1 MPRQGRRQGV
11 PFMLMFIS
19 RAIAFLALALVPLT
33 SATAQEDDAKIVAS
47 VPTEVADIATGGS
60 WSADKQGGFYRAF
73 VIMNGNQETFSAR
86 VFLQWLALSETNPI
100 PTVVATVPIKE
111 VNVQKLANAS
121 IEIEGEESKDNEIT
135 IVVSSYDFDADKD
148 INLFVKGTAP
158 GKYTMA
164 KAPKRAATSPAPA
177 PATNVPKDD

>member
-1 MPRQGRRQGV
+1 
-11 PFMLMFIS
+11 MLKSIS
-19 RAIAFLALALVPLT
+19 RAIAFLTLALVPLT
-33 SATAQEDDAKIVAS
+33 SASAQEDDAKIVAG
-47 VPTEVADIATGGS
+47 VPTEVADIVTGGS

-73 VIMNGNQETFSAR
+73 VIMNGTQETFSAR
-86 VFLQWLALSETNPI
+86 LFLQWLALSETSPI

-111 VNVQKLANAS
+111 VNDQKLANAS
-121 IEIEGEESKDNEIT
+121 IEIEGEDSKDNEIT
-135 IVVSSYDFDADKD
+135 IVVSSYDFEADKD

-164 KAPKRAATSPAPA
+164 KAPKRAAPPSAPA

>member
-1 MPRQGRRQGV
+1 
-11 PFMLMFIS
+11 MLKSIW
-19 RAIAFLALALVPLT
+19 RATALLALAFVPLA
-33 SATAQEDDAKIVAS
+33 SAAAQGDDAKIVAS
-47 VPTEVADIATGGS
+47 VPTEVADILTGGS

-73 VIMNGNQETFSAR
+73 VIMSGTQETFGAR
-86 VFLQWLALSETNPI
+86 IFLQWLALSETSPI

-111 VNVQKLANAS
+111 VNDQKLANAS

-135 IVVSSYDFDADKD
+135 IVVSSYDFDTDKD
-148 INLFVKGTAP
+148 ITLFVKGTAP

>member
-1 MPRQGRRQGV
+1 
-11 PFMLMFIS
+11 MLKSIS
-19 RAIAFLALALVPLT
+19 RAIAFLMLALVPLT
-33 SATAQEDDAKIVAS
+33 SASAQEDDAKIVAG
-47 VPTEVADIATGGS
+47 VPTEVADIVTGGS

-73 VIMNGNQETFSAR
+73 VIMNGTQETFSAR
-86 VFLQWLALSETNPI
+86 VFLQWLALSETTPI

-111 VNVQKLANAS
+111 VNDQKLANAS
-121 IEIEGEESKDNEIT
+121 IEIEGEDSKDNEIT
-135 IVVSSYDFDADKD
+135 IVVSSYDFEADKD

-164 KAPKRAATSPAPA
+164 KAPKRAAPASAPP

>member
-1 MPRQGRRQGV
+1 
-11 PFMLMFIS
+11 
-19 RAIAFLALALVPLT
+19 
-33 SATAQEDDAKIVAS
+33 
-47 VPTEVADIATGGS
+47 
-60 WSADKQGGFYRAF
+60 
-73 VIMNGNQETFSAR
+73 MNGTQETFSAR

-111 VNVQKLANAS
+111 VNDQKLANAS
-121 IEIEGEESKDNEIT
+121 IEIEGEDSKDNEIT
-135 IVVSSYDFDADKD
+135 IVVSSYDFEADKD

-164 KAPKRAATSPAPA
+164 KAPKRATPPSAPA

>member
-1 MPRQGRRQGV
+1 
-11 PFMLMFIS
+11 MLKSIS
-19 RAIAFLALALVPLT
+19 RAIAFLMLALVPLT
-33 SATAQEDDAKIVAS
+33 SASAQEDDAKIVAG
-47 VPTEVADIATGGS
+47 VPTEVADIVTGGS

-73 VIMNGNQETFSAR
+73 VIMNGTQETFSAR
-86 VFLQWLALSETNPI
+86 VFLQWLALSETTPI

-111 VNVQKLANAS
+111 VNDQKLANAS
-121 IEIEGEESKDNEIT
+121 IEIEGEDSKDNEIT
-135 IVVSSYDFDADKD
+135 IVVSSYDFEADKD

-164 KAPKRAATSPAPA
+164 KAPKRAAPASAPA

>member
-1 MPRQGRRQGV
+1 
-11 PFMLMFIS
+11 
-19 RAIAFLALALVPLT
+19 
-33 SATAQEDDAKIVAS
+33 
-47 VPTEVADIATGGS
+47 
-60 WSADKQGGFYRAF
+60 
-73 VIMNGNQETFSAR
+73 MNGNQETFSAR

-111 VNVQKLANAS
+111 VNDQKLANAS

-135 IVVSSYDFDADKD
+135 IVVSSYFEADKD

-158 GKYTMA
+158 GKYAMA
-164 KAPKRAATSPAPA
+164 KTPKRAASSAAPV

>member
-1 MPRQGRRQGV
+1 
-11 PFMLMFIS
+11 MLKSIS

-33 SATAQEDDAKIVAS
+33 SASAQEDDAKIVAG
-47 VPTEVADIATGGS
+47 VPTEVADIVTGGS

-73 VIMNGNQETFSAR
+73 VIMNGTQETFSAR
-86 VFLQWLALSETNPI
+86 VFLQWLALSETTPV

-111 VNVQKLANAS
+111 VNDQKLANAS
-121 IEIEGEESKDNEIT
+121 IEIEGEDSKDNEIT
-135 IVVSSYDFDADKD
+135 IVVSSYDFEADKD

-164 KAPKRAATSPAPA
+164 KAPKRAAPPSAAA

>member
-1 MPRQGRRQGV
+1 
-11 PFMLMFIS
+11 MLKSIL
-19 RAIAFLALALVPLT
+19 RAIAFLGLAFVPL
-33 SATAQEDDAKIVAS
+33 AHAAAQEDDAKIVAN
-47 VPTEVADIATGGS
+47 VPTEVADIVTGGS

-111 VNVQKLANAS
+111 VNDQKLANAS
-121 IEIEGEESKDNEIT
+121 IEIEGEETKDNQIT
-135 IVVSSYDFDADKD
+135 IIVSSYDFDADKD

-164 KAPKRAATSPAPA
+164 KAPKRAAPPAAPA

>member
-1 MPRQGRRQGV
+1 
-11 PFMLMFIS
+11 MLKSIS
-19 RAIAFLALALVPLT
+19 RSIAFLALALIPLS

-47 VPTEVADIATGGS
+47 VPTEVADIVTGGS

-86 VFLQWLALSETNPI
+86 VFLQWLALSETNLN
-100 PTVVATVPIKE
+100 PTVATVPIKE
-111 VNVQKLANAS
+111 VNDQKLANAS

-135 IVVSSYDFDADKD
+135 IVVSSYFEADKD

-158 GKYTMA
+158 GKYAMA
-164 KAPKRAATSPAPA
+164 KTPKRAASSAAPV

>member
-1 MPRQGRRQGV
+1 
-11 PFMLMFIS
+11 MLKSIW
-19 RAIAFLALALVPLT
+19 RATALLALAFVPLA
-33 SATAQEDDAKIVAS
+33 SAAAQGDDAKIVAS
-47 VPTEVADIATGGS
+47 VPTEVADILTGGS

-73 VIMNGNQETFSAR
+73 VIMSGTQETFGAR
-86 VFLQWLALSETNPI
+86 IFLQWLALSETSPI

-111 VNVQKLANAS
+111 VNDQKLANAS

-164 KAPKRAATSPAPA
+164 KAPKRAAPPAPPP

>member
-1 MPRQGRRQGV
+1 
-11 PFMLMFIS
+11 MLMFIS
-19 RAIAFLALALVPLT
+19 RATAFLALAIVPLVP
-33 SATAQEDDAKIVAS
+33 AAAQEDDAKIVAS

-111 VNVQKLANAS
+111 VNDQKLANAS
-121 IEIEGEESKDNEIT
+121 IEIEGEDSKDNEIT

>member
-1 MPRQGRRQGV
+1 
-11 PFMLMFIS
+11 MLITFIL
-19 RAIAFLALALVPLT
+19 RATALLALAFVPLT
-33 SATAQEDDAKIVAS
+33 SAAAQEDDAKIVAS
-47 VPTEVADIATGGS
+47 VPTEVADVVTGGS

-73 VIMNGNQETFSAR
+73 VIMNGTQETFSAR
-86 VFLQWLALSETNPI
+86 VFLQWLALSETNPV

-111 VNVQKLANAS
+111 VNGQKLANAS

-135 IVVSSYDFDADKD
+135 IVVSSYDFEADKD

-164 KAPKRAATSPAPA
+164 KAPKRAAPQAAPA